1 MTLTE
6 RIFALRR
13 VPGFDQLRD
22 EELLAVAAGMTVRT
36 YAPAEVV
43 VSAGSSMWYL
53 LVIVS
58 GAVKVE
64 RTSEV
69 LPPVVGA
76 DLLLTNQP
84 VGNTLAADPAAG
96 AVALRMT
103 KGHFFTIVNECPAFL
118 VEMTRLHVIGRSE
131 LAVER

>member
-1 MTLTE
+1 MSMTLTE
-6 RIFALRR
+6 RIFALRN

-36 YAPAEVV
+36 YAPREVV

-53 LVIVS
+53 LQI
-58 GAVKVE
+58 VKVQ
-64 RTSEV
+64 RTGEL
-69 LPPVVGA
+69 LPPVIGA

-84 VGNTLAADPAAG
+84 VGNTLAAGPDTG